1 MERKNYLLII
11 ILIIAL
17 ALLAFAVRSVYVLL
31 YNPDNYDYVMSLK
44 YCPYKYPNSKWV
56 CRDTGV
62 FFYVDNRQS
71 CFIKT
76 KDSEEMDLKLVFR
89 TEIKRSDYENVVIGC
104 VKSYNGIAMFKE
116 LFLGRAVF
124 YEGKCEIHFIGEDDK
139 EHVFG
144 NHTGEV
150 VLVFVMEQ
158 ENDSELN

>member
-17 ALLAFAVRSVYVLL
+17 AFLTIAFRSVYVLL
-31 YNPDNYDYVMSLK
+31 YNPENYEYVMSLK
-44 YCPYKYPNSKWV
+44 NCPDQYPDSKWV
-56 CRDTGV
+56 CKDENV
-62 FFYVDNRQS
+62 FFYVDKGKR
-71 CFIKT
+71 CFVNDISDK
-76 KDSEEMDLKLVFR
+76 EGVFRLFFR
-89 TEIKRSDYENVVIGC
+89 TEIKRGDYENVEVA
-104 VKSYNGIAMFKE
+104 VEKNYNKKIMCEE
-116 LFLGRAVF
+116 LFLARAVF

-158 ENDSELN
+158 ENDFEQN